1 MLNWWPWH
9 WFSLLRDTPAVA
21 RTLNTTMM
29 IVLLMFDVDIGDVQ
43 VQGFKFLFWLSMFFS
58 ESGVL
63 VGRCAFNLHLGDTAL
78 ACNHRLRD
86 TRGQILEFL
95 TRRRFSGRFSSP
107 PGSTSHLGVRLVS
120 NSMMEIL
127 NKVRSMVWCYS
138 VCIASI
144 IIKIV
149 SLASRCGW
157 RAAVWNNTA
166 TVTQTVITGR
176 NFSWN
181 AGSSSLQIQLH
192 DGGRGLVLL

>member
-9 WFSLLRDTPAVA
+9 WFSLLRDTPAIA
-21 RTLNTTMM
+21 RTLNTTVM
-29 IVLLMFDVDIGDVQ
+29 IVLLMFDVDGGDMCRVSDSY
-43 VQGFKFLFWLSMFFS
+43 FSMFSS
-58 ESGVL
+58 ESGVW

-107 PGSTSHLGVRLVS
+107 PGSTSHLGVRLIS
-120 NSMMEIL
+120 NSMMYIL
-127 NKVRSMVWCYS
+127 NKVSSMVWWYS
-138 VCIASI
+138 LCIASI

-176 NFSWN
+176 NFSRN
-181 AGSSSLQIQLH
+181 AGSSSLQIQPR
-192 DGGRGLVLL
+192 DEVRGWVLL

>member
-1 MLNWWPWH
+1 M
-9 WFSLLRDTPAVA
+9 FS
-21 RTLNTTMM
+21 
-29 IVLLMFDVDIGDVQ
+29 
-43 VQGFKFLFWLSMFFS
+43 S

-127 NKVRSMVWCYS
+127 SKIRSMVWWYS

-144 IIKIV
+144 IMKIV

-176 NFSWN
+176 NFSRN
-181 AGSSSLQIQLH
+181 AGSSSLQIQPH

>member
-9 WFSLLRDTPAVA
+9 WFSLLRDTPAIA
-21 RTLNTTMM
+21 RTLNTTVM
-29 IVLLMFDVDIGDVQ
+29 IVLLMFDVDGRGYQIL
-43 VQGFKFLFWLSMFFS
+43 FLAIHVFLW
-58 ESGVL
+58 V
-63 VGRCAFNLHLGDTAL
+63 CAFNLHLGDTAL

-127 NKVRSMVWCYS
+127 NKVRSMVWLYS
-138 VCIASI
+138 VCVASI
-144 IIKIV
+144 IMKIV

-176 NFSWN
+176 NFSRN
-181 AGSSSLQIQLH
+181 AGSSSLQIQPR
-192 DGGRGLVLL
+192 DGGRGWVLL

>member
-21 RTLNTTMM
+21 STLNTTVM
-29 IVLLMFDVDIGDVQ
+29 IVLLMFDVDGGDMCRVSDSY
-43 VQGFKFLFWLSMFFS
+43 FSMFSS
-58 ESGVL
+58 ESGVW

-127 NKVRSMVWCYS
+127 NKVRSMVWWYL

-176 NFSWN
+176 NFSRN
-181 AGSSSLQIQLH
+181 AGSSSLQIQPH
-192 DGGRGLVLL
+192 DWGRGLVLL